1 MPASVYEETRKTYNT
16 LGRAYVRSIEPLV
29 PEERKAFAKTL
40 AKGSRVLEV
49 GCAGGRDAQY
59 FVKEGL
65 RVTGIDTS
73 TTLLALAK
81 KRVPKGRF
89 IFMDVRKLA
98 FPPKSFDAVWANAV
112 LLHLQRQ
119 DVPPVL
125 RRLQKVLVPGGCLH
139 VRVKVGRG
147 SGWVTD
153 TLSKLPR
160 FFTYFTKKEM
170 ESLLRHAGFSIQSS
184 RMFADQG
191 KRRDVHWVSIEATA
205 VTGLVK

>member
-1 MPASVYEETRKTYNT
+1 MSTTVYEETRKTYNT

-29 PEERKAFAKTL
+29 PEERKAFAKQL

-65 RVTGIDTS
+65 QVTGIDTS
-73 TTLLALAK
+73 TVLLALAK
-81 KRVPKGRF
+81 KRIPKGRF
-89 IFMDVRKLA
+89 IFMDVRKLT
-98 FPPKSFDAVWANAV
+98 FPPKSFHAVWANAV
-112 LLHLQRQ
+112 LLHLERR
-119 DVPPVL
+119 DVPQVL
-125 RRLQKVLVPGGCLH
+125 RRLHKVLVPGGFLH
-139 VRVKVGRG
+139 VRVKVGKG

-153 TLSKLPR
+153 KLSRHLR

-170 ESLLRHAGFSIQSS
+170 ESLLRHAGFRIQSS

-191 KRRDVHWVSIEATA
+191 KRRDVQWVSIEATA
-205 VTGLVK
+205 TSGLAK